1 MIAMVLLSNS
11 SAEYK
16 AIVILQLYKQKNQPL
31 ILNMES
37 DINEI
42 FSTIAQVSLKIIPKM
57 AMNLF
62 QISESNKDNS

>member
-1 MIAMVLLSNS
+1 MVFLANS

-31 ILNMES
+31 LLNLES

-42 FSTIAQVSLKIIPKM
+42 FSTISQVSLKIIPQM
-57 AMNLF
+57 AMNLY
-62 QISESNKDNS
+62 QISES

>member
-1 MIAMVLLSNS
+1 MIAMILLSNS

-42 FSTIAQVSLKIIPKM
+42 FSTIAQVSLKIIP
-57 AMNLF
+57 
-62 QISESNKDNS
+62 